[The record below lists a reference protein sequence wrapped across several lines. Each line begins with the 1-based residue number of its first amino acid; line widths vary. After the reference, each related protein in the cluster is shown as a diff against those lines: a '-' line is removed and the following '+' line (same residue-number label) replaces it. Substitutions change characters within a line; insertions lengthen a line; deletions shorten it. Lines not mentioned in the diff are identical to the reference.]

1 MIIFIQ
7 IIFSILKIEMTKTSN
22 AFGLISII
30 DSMTF

>member
-7 IIFSILKIEMTKTSN
+7 IVSSILKTETTKTSN